1 MAGPHSGALPSDQTS
16 RFIQFGSWIEGCYGD
31 ENRAAHTHANVTAV
45 PGAAAHAST
54 LVLKLPKQ
62 RQQLASAKPIDRVV
76 IQEDQAYGQ
85 RILAWN
91 VTTDTGV
98 VLGDGRSIG
107 NKRILLWNATESA
120 GAAQLV
126 LNVLG
131 AKAAPIIRNFAAYRE
146 CPSG

>member
-62 RQQLASAKPIDRVV
+62 RQQLASAKPISRLCCFGWSYKSVDR
-76 IQEDQAYGQ
+76 
-85 RILAWN
+85 
-91 VTTDTGV
+91 
-98 VLGDGRSIG
+98 
-107 NKRILLWNATESA
+107 KRVKASP
-120 GAAQLV
+120 AALT
-126 LNVLG
+126 LD
-131 AKAAPIIRNFAAYRE
+131 NFALTKGLQ
-146 CPSG
+146 CPLASPHPRRIGICALNR

>member
-1 MAGPHSGALPSDQTS
+1 M
-16 RFIQFGSWIEGCYGD
+16 
-31 ENRAAHTHANVTAV
+31 
-45 PGAAAHAST
+45 
-54 LVLKLPKQ
+54 
-62 RQQLASAKPIDRVV
+62 
-76 IQEDQAYGQ
+76 
-85 RILAWN
+85 
-91 VTTDTGV
+91 TTDTGV